1 MVTALPSTQTS
12 HSPITYLQTGLALLA
27 ATVLGF
33 RTVRTANGQAVPDT
47 ETASHI
53 LGAALTAS
61 AGAGAVAAAVLLLA
75 SRRRPAAAALA
86 LTLGLELFVLD
97 LLAAPPRLVTA
108 LPLSLALALFLAT
121 GPSRPD
127 DNFPAGTDAPSG
139 SAPQRPLRTAA
150 IVVALLL
157 MLPVGFQYL
166 MSGLVVPAPDLF
178 GMYALFAILLAGA
191 AVLAR
196 RRSWWALAV
205 PPIAAAL
212 WFLVISL
219 GGHYLGW
226 QP

>member
-1 MVTALPSTQTS
+1 MVTTHAPTQAS
-12 HSPITYLQTGLALLA
+12 RSPITYLQIGMALLA
-27 ATVLGF
+27 AVVLGF

-47 ETASHI
+47 DTASHI

-75 SRRRPAAAALA
+75 GRRRPAAAALA

-97 LLAAPPRLVTA
+97 VLAAPPRLVTA

-121 GPSRPD
+121 RPSRAGV
-127 DNFPAGTDAPSG
+127 DNSPAEAGDPLGAP
-139 SAPQRPLRTAA
+139 PRPLHTAA
-150 IVVALLL
+150 SVVALLL
-157 MLPVGFQYL
+157 MLPVGLQYL
-166 MSGLVVPAPDLF
+166 LSGLVVPSPDLF
-178 GMYALFAILLAGA
+178 GMYALFGILLAAA

-196 RRSWWALAV
+196 RRSWWVVAV

-212 WFLVISL
+212 WFLLISL
-219 GGHYLGW
+219 GSHYLGW